1 MANILAATAC
11 PPIQQ
16 PTTFLDLAASMSGT
30 YNAPGA
36 PTGAAKAIN
45 FTDLVLSPHA
55 TLLDILAAKGGA
67 NACCITPHSDTSN
80 DLGLV
85 APGSGLLL
93 TVKKGQA
100 LIGTVKQLSADTTL
114 AVPDNTAR
122 VWIWLQQTGALLALT
137 TLTPPGTLSCLLGS
151 CVTSGGN
158 ITSVDTSGVLLMR
171 GGLLVRYTGE
181 PGIPT
186 DVPPT
191 SVKFRAVNGF
201 CSFDWEGVAYR
212 QIYPPSVTADPTS
225 VAEGLAWLRADTLQQ
240 SVYSG
245 GAIQRAGIGTGVATA
260 APSIPITVLP
270 ITSSGSAISWTVP
283 STLTE
288 FNGTDANRAYPD
300 LTNATQIRLVL
311 MTQAA
316 TSVPFNA
323 PTMAGQ
329 YSIDNGTT
337 WNYLDGGTGPHLVF
351 AAGRVDSGWVTLV
364 GAAKASNVLLR
375 IVGTASSG
383 TAAVAFG
390 SIYLQA
396 K

>member
-1 MANILAATAC
+1 MPNILVASAC
-11 PPIQQ
+11 PAIQQ
-16 PTTFLDLAASMSGT
+16 PTGFFGLAASQAAP
-30 YNAPGA
+30 NAPVSETNSSGNNLFA
-36 PTGAAKAIN
+36 SQVLNPIATRLDLLARSGAANAHCIV
-45 FTDLVLSPHA
+45 TGSS
-55 TLLDILAAKGGA
+55 GG
-67 NACCITPHSDTSN
+67 TE
-80 DLGLV
+80 LQLV

-100 LIGTVKQLSADTTL
+100 LIGGVVEWAADGTI

-122 VWIWLQQTGALLALT
+122 VWIWLLQTKVLAVT
-137 TLTPPGTLSCLLGS
+137 TTTTPPGTPACLIGS
-151 CVTSGGN
+151 CVTSVGN
-158 ITSVDTSGVLLMR
+158 ILSVDTSGVLSIT
-171 GGLLVRYTGE
+171 GGLLYRYSADA
-181 PGIPT
+181 GIPT
-186 DVPPT
+186 DAPPA
-191 SVKFRAVNGF
+191 SVKLYSVTPF
-201 CSFDWEGVAYR
+201 CTFHWDGGGHK
-212 QIYPPSVTADPTS
+212 QIYHPSVVADPTS
-225 VAEGLAWLRADTLQQ
+225 VAEGLVWLRADTLQQ

-245 GAIQRAGIGTGVATA
+245 GVVQRAGIGTGVAPA

>member
-1 MANILAATAC
+1 MA
-11 PPIQQ
+11 
-16 PTTFLDLAASMSGT
+16 
-30 YNAPGA
+30 
-36 PTGAAKAIN
+36 
-45 FTDLVLSPHA
+45 V
-55 TLLDILAAKGGA
+55 TLLASVCPAVQTFGALIRKIDVYSGASSPPLSYKIPQAGNIITAPLNTNGFMSDMQGRYGGGLIGLCA
-67 NACCITPHSDTSN
+67 
-80 DLGLV
+80 GLV
-85 APGSGLLL
+85 ITAGAGLQ
-93 TVKKGQA
+93 VN
-100 LIGTVKQLSADTTL
+100 VSAGHAMIDGLVENPASFSVTGI
-114 AVPDNTAR
+114 ADSTAR
-122 VWIWLQQTGALLALT
+122 IWIWLKQNGVLVAVPTST
-137 TLTPPGTLSCLLGS
+137 VPPAGLCCLVGS
-151 CVTSGGN
+151 CTTAGGAVTA
-158 ITSVDTSGVLLMR
+158 VDTSGVMYLY
-171 GGLLVRYTGE
+171 GGIGHRYTAD

-186 DVPPT
+186 DTPPT
-191 SVKFRAVNGF
+191 NVAFYHTTAFGAFK
-201 CSFDWEGVAYR
+201 WEGTTAYK
-212 QIYPPSVTADPTS
+212 QVFTPSVTVDPTS
-225 VAEGLAWLRADTLQQ
+225 VAEGLAWLRSDTLKQ

-245 GAIQRAGIGTGVATA
+245 GVVQRAGIGTGIAPA

-270 ITSSGSAISWTVP
+270 ITSSGSPISWTVP

-351 AAGRVDSGWVTLV
+351 AAGKVDSGWVTLV